1 MGESTLH
8 LVLRL
13 RGGME
18 ATSSTEGLEKQTAEA
33 TASSSSPSAEPA
45 LEKPATPPAGE
56 KKKTNGCGVDGCD
69 GRVVLLV
76 GDCKWCMKSFCQ
88 AHRMPEAHVCP
99 NIKDCRAQAFANN
112 SKKMDSFK
120 CVAPKMQA
128 V

>member
-1 MGESTLH
+1 
-8 LVLRL
+8 
-13 RGGME
+13 ME

-45 LEKPATPPAGE
+45 LENAATPPAGE
-56 KKKTNGCGVDGCD
+56 KKKKKKKKKSNGCGVDGCD

-99 NIKDCRAQAFANN
+99 NIKDCAAQAFAQNAA
-112 SKKMDSFK
+112 KVGDHK
-120 CVAPKMQA
+120 CVARQVP
-128 V
+128 

>member
-1 MGESTLH
+1 
-8 LVLRL
+8 
-13 RGGME
+13 ME
-18 ATSSTEGLEKQTAEA
+18 ATSSTEGLEKQTVEA

-45 LEKPATPPAGE
+45 TPPAGE
-56 KKKTNGCGVDGCD
+56 KKKKKKKKKSNGCGVDGCD

-120 CVAPKMQA
+120 CVAP
-128 V
+128 